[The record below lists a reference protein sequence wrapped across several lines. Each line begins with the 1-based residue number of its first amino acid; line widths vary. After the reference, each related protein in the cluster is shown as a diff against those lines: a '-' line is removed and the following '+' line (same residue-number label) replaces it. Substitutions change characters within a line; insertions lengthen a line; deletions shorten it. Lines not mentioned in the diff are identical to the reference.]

1 MADALPAPLDT
12 ALLADFAPGSRLNVA
27 DRASALGLLAFWAD
41 FRQEDPES
49 WARYDA
55 LSAEQLFK
63 ERGGVSD
70 ALYDELVQPLLH
82 VLPMATG
89 YDVSAAAAL
98 SCFHVFA
105 LQVSSCGSGLMNSS
119 RPKLG

>member
-1 MADALPAPLDT
+1 M
-12 ALLADFAPGSRLNVA
+12 S
-27 DRASALGLLAFWAD
+27 
-41 FRQEDPES
+41 E
-49 WARYDA
+49 
-55 LSAEQLFK
+55 
-63 ERGGVSD
+63 

-82 VLPMATG
+82 VLPMAPG

-105 LQVSSCGSGLMNSS
+105 LQVSACGSGLMNSS